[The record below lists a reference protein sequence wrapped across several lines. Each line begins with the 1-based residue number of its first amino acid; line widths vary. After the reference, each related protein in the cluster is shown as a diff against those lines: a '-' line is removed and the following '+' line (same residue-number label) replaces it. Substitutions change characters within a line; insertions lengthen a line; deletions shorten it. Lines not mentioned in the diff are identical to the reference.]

1 MSTSLVVA
9 SRGMLDFVRRRKLS
23 RMAVFRPDH
32 FLPKEV
38 YAKCDF
44 CDSNVV
50 NMLSVCARP
59 VYSFGI
65 FPLTVNL
72 NRGLILSFVA

>member
-9 SRGMLDFVRRRKLS
+9 SRGMVDFVRRRKLS